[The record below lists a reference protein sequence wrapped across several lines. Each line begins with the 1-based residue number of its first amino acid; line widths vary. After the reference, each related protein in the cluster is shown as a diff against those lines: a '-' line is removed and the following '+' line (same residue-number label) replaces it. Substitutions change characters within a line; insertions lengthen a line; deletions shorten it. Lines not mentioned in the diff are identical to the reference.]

1 MQREISLKGSAE
13 TITKFLE
20 HSFYS
25 ILYQRSIYPAEDFET
40 VFLYGIH
47 LIRSCNS
54 TLTKYI
60 GELLSQV
67 GKWIAIDGIK
77 EVVLVIGEEDSREIL
92 ERWQFKVDL
101 VADLPNYQKT
111 QKEIEKEIQAL
122 MKQIAAS
129 VTFLPLIEA
138 NSNIPT
144 FLFIFSFRIL

>member
-1 MQREISLKGSAE
+1 M
-13 TITKFLE
+13 
-20 HSFYS
+20 
-25 ILYQRSIYPAEDFET
+25 
-40 VFLYGIH
+40 
-47 LIRSCNS
+47 IRSCNS

-138 NSNIPT
+138 NSKIPT
-144 FLFIFSFRIL
+144 FLFIFYFRIL